1 MLRLVGFDSRGP
13 RNVSIDVEAT
23 YERYGPMVLRRCRT
37 LLRDEERAVDAMHD
51 TFVRLLRNHDRLQD
65 RGLSSLLYRISTN
78 VCLNHIRTTKR
89 RPETRDEALLVQIAT
104 LDDSEARS
112 LAQRILGRVFAEEQT
127 STQTIAVLHLVD
139 GMTLE
144 EVAREVGLSVS
155 GVRKRLRRLKST
167 ARALAEEGTAA

>member
-1 MLRLVGFDSRGP
+1 MVQGP
-13 RNVSIDVEAT
+13 ETVTVDVEAT

-51 TFVRLLRNHDRLQD
+51 TFVRLLRSNYRIED
-65 RGLSSLLYRISTN
+65 RGLASLLYRMATN

-89 RPETRDEALLVQIAT
+89 RPETPSETLLEELAT
-104 LDDSEARS
+104 LDEAEDRS
-112 LAQRILGRVFAEEQT
+112 LAQRILGRIFASEQP

-139 GMTLE
+139 GMTLD

-167 ARALAEEGTAA
+167 ARSLAEEGAVS